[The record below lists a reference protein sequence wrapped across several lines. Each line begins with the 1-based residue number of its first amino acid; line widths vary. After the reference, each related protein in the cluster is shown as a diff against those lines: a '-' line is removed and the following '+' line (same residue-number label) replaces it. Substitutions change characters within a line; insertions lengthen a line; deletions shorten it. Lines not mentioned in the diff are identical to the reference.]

1 MPIIYEYFGFF
12 FLFYSNEHEPIH
24 VHVQHSDRES
34 IFEIIL
40 YKNKLQQINV
50 RAKRGSKPL
59 TSKEMKTA
67 EAFIQKYYPNIVEK
81 WVNYFVKKQNVRKTT
96 IKTKL

>member
-1 MPIIYEYFGFF
+1 MQRENKIQMKCQQYTNTSVFSFC
-12 FLFYSNEHEPIH
+12 S
-24 VHVQHSDRES
+24 SDRES

-40 YKNKLQQINV
+40 YKNKLQQVNV
-50 RAKRGSKPL
+50 RAKRGAKPL

>member
-1 MPIIYEYFGFF
+1 MPTIYEYFGFF

-40 YKNKLQQINV
+40 YKNKLQQVNV
-50 RAKRGSKPL
+50 RAKRGAKPL

>member
-1 MPIIYEYFGFF
+1 M
-12 FLFYSNEHEPIH
+12 
-24 VHVQHSDRES
+24 
-34 IFEIIL
+34 IL

-50 RAKRGSKPL
+50 RDKRGANPL

-67 EAFIQKYYPNIVEK
+67 EAIIQKCYPNIVEK
-81 WVNYFVKKQNVRKTT
+81 RVNYFVKKQNVRKTT